1 MLNLS
6 PLDLFFCQ
14 IEIKPYRLNFGTH
27 STKARITKNI
37 EETMKSTNPST
48 NVVIVARMLT
58 RNSEIKLPSS
68 SSSFFFFFFTQSDSF
83 GYFIFLIFL
92 IVGFFGQILHFLRQI
107 LPLLLLLLISSSSSS
122 FSQILLCAILN
133 SSSIGSILRLLK
145 T

>member
-6 PLDLFFCQ
+6 QLDLFFCQ

-58 RNSEIKLPSS
+58 WNSEIKLPS
-68 SSSFFFFFFTQSDSF
+68 SSSFFFFFFTQSDSL

-133 SSSIGSILRLLK
+133 LSSIGSILRLWK